1 MMRRMRS
8 LFLFSTR
15 NQNTPQSLL
24 IPPPEGG
31 RSGGGD
37 WPIGQD
43 FSEFQHLRPAGDHS
57 LPASPLQGKEKYKH
71 RLPSKIWALVLALF
85 LVSSPAYAGLI
96 RDAEIEF
103 YLRDLAEPILEA
115 AGVDPHAVHIFIIQS
130 QTINAFVAGG
140 TNMFF
145 NTGLLLETDRPEML
159 LGVMAHETGHIAGA
173 HLARGARPM
182 QNAQIGTIISYVV
195 GAAAAAAGAGDVG
208 AAIMSGGSEASI
220 RGILAYTRAN
230 ESAADEMGLQFLDTE
245 QITAQGMLDIFEKL
259 RRNEKR
265 YLGRPD
271 PYTQSHPL
279 SFQRIAVIRRHL
291 SNSLYKDKLLPKSIQ
306 ERHARM
312 LAKLDGFLNSP
323 ERVMSQYPEGDNSVP
338 ARYARAVAFYR
349 SSDTDKAIQEVDSL
363 LKDSPKDAYFYELKG
378 QILYENGRFLEAK
391 DAYRRARDLAPQ
403 ASMIRADY
411 ARVLLALNDPKL
423 VPDAI
428 TDLERST
435 GKDNTYGNAWRA
447 LSEAYGR
454 TGNKS
459 MSNLALAEEA
469 SLNNKLDDA
478 IRFAKQAK
486 KSLKPGSPA
495 YLRAADLIEISKQAK
510 KEQS

>member
-1 MMRRMRS
+1 MMRWMRFLIFIFV
-8 LFLFSTR
+8 LFL
-15 NQNTPQSLL
+15 
-24 IPPPEGG
+24 
-31 RSGGGD
+31 
-37 WPIGQD
+37 
-43 FSEFQHLRPAGDHS
+43 A
-57 LPASPLQGKEKYKH
+57 ASPARAEN
-71 RLPSKIWALVLALF
+71 
-85 LVSSPAYAGLI
+85 GLI
-96 RDAEIEF
+96 RDAEIET
-103 YLRDLAEPILEA
+103 YLHDLAKPIYEA
-115 AGVDPHAVHIFIIQS
+115 AGVDPEAVHIFIIQS
-130 QTINAFVAGG
+130 RTINAFVAGG

-145 NTGLLLETDRPEML
+145 NTGLLLETDTPEML
-159 LGVMAHETGHIAGA
+159 LGVMAHETGHIASA

-182 QNAQIGTIISYVV
+182 QNAQIGAIISYVV

-208 AAIMSGGSEASI
+208 AAIMSGGSEASM

-230 ESAADEMGLQFLDTE
+230 ESAADEMGLQFLDAE
-245 QITAQGMLDIFEKL
+245 QVTAQGMLDVFEKL

-291 SNSLYKDKLLPKSIQ
+291 ANSPYKDKRLPASIQ

-312 LAKLDGFLNSP
+312 VAKLDGFLNSP
-323 ERVMSQYPEGDNSVP
+323 DSIMFKYPQSDHSVP

-349 SSDTDKAIQEVDSL
+349 SSDIDKALKEIDSL
-363 LKDSPKDAYFYELKG
+363 LADHPKDPYFFELKG
-378 QILYENGRFLEAK
+378 QVLYENGRFPEAK

-403 ASMIRADY
+403 APMIRADY

-428 TDLERST
+428 TDLERAT
-435 GKDNTYGNAWRA
+435 GRDNTYGGAWRA
-447 LSEAYGR
+447 LSDAYGR
-454 TGNKS
+454 SANQPMAS
-459 MSNLALAEEA
+459 LALAEEA
-469 SLNNKLDDA
+469 SLDNKLGDA

-486 KSLKPGSPA
+486 KGLKPGTPA
-495 YLRAADLIEISKQAK
+495 YLRAADLIEISKEAK